1 MGSRAFLGEAFVL
14 GLLALFFAT
23 VLGEDFVVFDG
34 SLFLFVAELLDLLL
48 LPLLCSCFF
57 LVVGWWGLG
66 EALGLLDTPRL
77 LATGIL
83 AGSLQKREFWVCV
96 LSKYT

>member
-1 MGSRAFLGEAFVL
+1 ML
-14 GLLALFFAT
+14 GLLALLFAT
-23 VLGEDFVVFDG
+23 VLGEDFGASDG
-34 SLFLFVAELLDLLL
+34 SLFLFFVELLDLLL

-77 LATGIL
+77 LATGVL
-83 AGSLQKREFWVCV
+83 AGSL
-96 LSKYT
+96 